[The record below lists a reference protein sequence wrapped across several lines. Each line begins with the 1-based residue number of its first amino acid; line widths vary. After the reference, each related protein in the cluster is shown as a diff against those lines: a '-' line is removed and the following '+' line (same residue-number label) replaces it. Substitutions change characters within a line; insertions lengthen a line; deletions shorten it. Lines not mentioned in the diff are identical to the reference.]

1 MTAPTKYPQQM
12 NLDEL
17 RAEAA
22 RISLELDGRWGL
34 GRVRSAVEAKW
45 REYGWPTG
53 PTTDS
58 VESVG
63 QQDQSS
69 VSDDTVETV
78 PVAEREVPVRTFNYP
93 RDGLRM
99 PTTVRIPYYGVVR
112 VRRRSDV

>member
-34 GRVRSAVEAKW
+34 ARVRSAVEAKW

-58 VESVG
+58 FESVG
-63 QQDQSS
+63 QQDQSAGTSEPLETAS
-69 VSDDTVETV
+69 VV
-78 PVAEREVPVRTFNYP
+78 EREVPVHTFNYP
-93 RDGLRM
+93 RDGSRM

>member
-1 MTAPTKYPQQM
+1 MTAPTKYPQHM

-34 GRVRSAVEAKW
+34 ERVRGAVEAKW

-53 PTTDS
+53 PTAD
-58 VESVG
+58 VG
-63 QQDQSS
+63 QQDQSG
-69 VSDDTVETV
+69 VTDDTPETV
-78 PVAEREVPVRTFNYP
+78 PVVEREVPVRTFNYP

-99 PTTVRIPYYGVVR
+99 PTTVRIPYYGVVQ
-112 VRRRSDV
+112 VRRRSGV

>member
-1 MTAPTKYPQQM
+1 MTAPTKYPQHM
-12 NLDEL
+12 NLNEL

-34 GRVRSAVEAKW
+34 ARVRSAVEAKW

-53 PTTDS
+53 PTT
-58 VESVG
+58 VG

-69 VSDDTVETV
+69 VSDDTFETAH
-78 PVAEREVPVRTFNYP
+78 VAEREVPVRTFNYP
-93 RDGLRM
+93 RDGSRM

>member
-45 REYGWPTG
+45 REYGWPIG

-58 VESVG
+58 FES
-63 QQDQSS
+63 SEPL
-69 VSDDTVETV
+69 ETA
-78 PVAEREVPVRTFNYP
+78 PVAEREVSVRTFNYP

-112 VRRRSDV
+112 VRRRSEV